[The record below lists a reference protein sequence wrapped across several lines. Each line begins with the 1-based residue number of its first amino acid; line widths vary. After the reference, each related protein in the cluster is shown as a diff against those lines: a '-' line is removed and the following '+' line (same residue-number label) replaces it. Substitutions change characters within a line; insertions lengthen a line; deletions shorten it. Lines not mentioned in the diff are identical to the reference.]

1 MTKYNGQLKAV
12 ITKYQDAGTLFEGP
26 FVLYKRPKAGDLDV
40 RPFSKE
46 MAEDVKAA
54 GGIVFAVFPKKGSGH
69 TDISELDLHIRT
81 ICAEPKNGLIDVDGE
96 PMIKCHR
103 APNLGAARG
112 SLCVRIN
119 NWSAHHPD
127 RGFGK
132 DGLREI
138 KPVGEAIFEAKDIY
152 LSYSDIESGGSKK
165 VKAAATYF

>member
-12 ITKYQDAGTLFEGP
+12 IAKYQEAGTLFEGP

-69 TDISELDLHIRT
+69 RDISELDLHIRT

-96 PMIKCHR
+96 PMLKCHR

-119 NWSAHHPD
+119 NWARPH
-127 RGFGK
+127 F
-132 DGLREI
+132 
-138 KPVGEAIFEAKDIY
+138 
-152 LSYSDIESGGSKK
+152 SKK
-165 VKAAATYF
+165 S